1 MPLHKNFG
9 SIVKLVSSSRLGVQK
24 LLALDKKRFS
34 SPYFVLRES
43 LMHVRTWIFNAPF
56 SGNCCT
62 EGPNLFWSRIS
73 IILHKAMSSRNALC
87 IWSIWNHWLKY
98 LFVLHRIFN
107 ANLIL
112 LLPRYAPLFR
122 QLLLPTTTTVNLS
135 GVSTL
140 INFRVN

>member
-62 EGPNLFWSRIS
+62 VGPNLFWSRIS
-73 IILHKAMSSRNALC
+73 ILLHETISSRNALWIC
-87 IWSIWNHWLKY
+87 IWNHWFKHSYCIEFLM
-98 LFVLHRIFN
+98 RIQYYFC
-107 ANLIL
+107 
-112 LLPRYAPLFR
+112 PVMHHFFR
-122 QLLLPTTTTVNLS
+122 QLLLPTATTVNLS